1 MQVLPSFAV
10 CFYMLSWAEYFA
22 TVHTG
27 AVVPSN
33 TVSSVILILAF
44 WAVAAT
50 VTNGSVALE
59 INQKESLLA

>member
-1 MQVLPSFAV
+1 MQVLPGFAV
-10 CFYMLSWAEYFA
+10 CFCFDMLSWAEYFA

-33 TVSSVILILAF
+33 TVSMVILILAL

-50 VTNGSVALE
+50 VTNGTVALE
-59 INQKESLLA
+59 INQKMF